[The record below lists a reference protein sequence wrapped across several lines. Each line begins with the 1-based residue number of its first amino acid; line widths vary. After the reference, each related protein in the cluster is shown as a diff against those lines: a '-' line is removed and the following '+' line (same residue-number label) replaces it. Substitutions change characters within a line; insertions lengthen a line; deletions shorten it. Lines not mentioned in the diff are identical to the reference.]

1 MVTPRN
7 GRYRRRVNSSSDV
20 PRHVQPTPE
29 QSYESSTRDFINPQS
44 GFGPLNDI
52 NLGAL
57 YRFGKENFGKNVTGF
72 VKGLIKPNTGGD
84 YGIVRAKDK
93 IGQSTSTLEDMF
105 ALNAIENIVRN
116 KKVTAE
122 DAKSIAYLGKRTAPP
137 LIAYDALMA
146 LNKYAIMP
154 AAIKAQKMPKG
165 PTSAYQFILNKL
177 KG

>member
-29 QSYESSTRDFINPQS
+29 QSYESSTRDFINPQK

-57 YRFGKENFGKNVTGF
+57 YRFGKENFGKNVTE
-72 VKGLIKPNTGGD
+72 LLKPMGGN

-93 IGQSTSTLEDMF
+93 VGQSTSTLEDMF
-105 ALNAIENIVRN
+105 ALNAIENVVKN

-137 LIAYDALMA
+137 LMAYDALAA

-154 AAIKAQKMPKG
+154 AAIKAQKISKG

>member
-29 QSYESSTRDFINPQS
+29 QSYESSTRDFINPQK

-57 YRFGKENFGKNVTGF
+57 YRFGKENFGKNVTALF
-72 VKGLIKPNTGGD
+72 KPSGN

-93 IGQSTSTLEDMF
+93 IGQSTSVAEGMLP
-105 ALNAIENIVRN
+105 LNAIENIVRN
-116 KKVTAE
+116 KKVTFE
-122 DAKSIAYLGKRTAPP
+122 DAKQIGYFFKKTSPP
-137 LIAYDALMA
+137 LLASDLLEF
-146 LNKYAIMP
+146 LNEYAVTP
-154 AAIKAQKMPKG
+154 AAISPKSYGVRNKALKSLFNQPK
-165 PTSAYQFILNKL
+165 S
-177 KG
+177 

>member
-29 QSYESSTRDFINPQS
+29 QSYESSTRDFINPQK

-57 YRFGKENFGKNVTGF
+57 YRFGKENFGKNVTALF
-72 VKGLIKPNTGGD
+72 KPSGN

-93 IGQSTSTLEDMF
+93 VGQSTSTLEDMF
-105 ALNAIENIVRN
+105 ALNAIENVVRN

-154 AAIKAQKMPKG
+154 AAIKAQNMPKG

>member
-7 GRYRRRVNSSSDV
+7 GRYRRRINSSSDV

-57 YRFGKENFGKNVTGF
+57 YRFGKENFGKNATGF

-93 IGQSTSTLEDMF
+93 IGQSTSIAEGMLP
-105 ALNAIENIVRN
+105 LNAIENIVRN
-116 KKVTAE
+116 KKVTFG
-122 DAKSIAYLGKRTAPP
+122 DAKQIGYFVKKTAPP
-137 LIAYDALMA
+137 LWAYDLLEF
-146 LNKYAIMP
+146 LNEYAVTP
-154 AAIKAQKMPKG
+154 AAISPKSYGVRNKALKSLYNQPK
-165 PTSAYQFILNKL
+165 S
-177 KG
+177 

>member
-29 QSYESSTRDFINPQS
+29 QSYESSTRDFINPQK

-57 YRFGKENFGKNVTGF
+57 YRFGKENFGKNVTA
-72 VKGLIKPNTGGD
+72 LLKPSGN

-93 IGQSTSTLEDMF
+93 IGQSTSVAEGMLP
-105 ALNAIENIVRN
+105 LNAIENIVRN
-116 KKVTAE
+116 KKVTFE
-122 DAKSIAYLGKRTAPP
+122 DAKQIGYFFKKTSPP
-137 LIAYDALMA
+137 LLASDLLGF
-146 LNKYAIMP
+146 LNEYAVTP
-154 AAIKAQKMPKG
+154 AAISPKSYGVRNKALKSLFNQPK
-165 PTSAYQFILNKL
+165 S
-177 KG
+177 

>member
-7 GRYRRRVNSSSDV
+7 GRYRRRINSSSDV

-72 VKGLIKPNTGGD
+72 VKGLIKPNTGGN

-93 IGQSTSTLEDMF
+93 IGQSTSVVEGMTP
-105 ALNAIENIVRN
+105 LNAIENIIRN
-116 KKVTAE
+116 KKVSFE
-122 DAKSIAYLGKRTAPP
+122 DAKSIAYSFKKTAPP
-137 LIAYDALMA
+137 LIASDLLEL
-146 LNKYAIMP
+146 LNQYAVVP
-154 AAIKAQKMPKG
+154 AAISPKSFGVREKA
-165 PTSAYQFILNKL
+165 L
-177 KG
+177 KSLFNQSKS

>member
-7 GRYRRRVNSSSDV
+7 GRYRRRINSSSDV

-44 GFGPLNDI
+44 GFGPFNDI

-57 YRFGKENFGKNVTGF
+57 YRFGKENFGKNVGELL
-72 VKGLIKPNTGGD
+72 KYKGGD
-84 YGIVRAKDK
+84 FGIVRAKDK
-93 IGQSTSTLEDMF
+93 VGQSTSTLESMF
-105 ALNAIENIVRN
+105 ALNAVEDIVRN
-116 KKVTAE
+116 KKVTAQN
-122 DAKSIAYLGKRTAPP
+122 AKDIAYLGKRTAPP
-137 LIAYDALMA
+137 LMAYDALQA
-146 LNKYAIMP
+146 LNKYVVMP
-154 AAIKAQKMPKG
+154 AAIKARKIPKG